1 MIVMITGKTSVFG
14 IIGDPVEH
22 SLSPGMHNAAFKE
35 LNLDNIY
42 VPFHV
47 KREKLEEAIFGAYSL
62 GIRGLN
68 ITIPHKTEVIKY
80 LDYLDIAAGL
90 IGAVNTIEF
99 GENGAV
105 GHNTDG
111 IGAVRAIEEI
121 TPVKDKKVLILG
133 AGGASRAICFQI
145 LLSGAKNIVI
155 ANRTVE
161 KATELKDDLIE
172 KLDHEVSVIDME
184 LELQKE
190 IENTDILINTTP
202 IGMYPN
208 INQKPL
214 VTEAMMHPNLI
225 VNDIVYNPIKTGLL
239 READKAGAK
248 TISGIKMLM
257 YQGIESF
264 KIWTGIEPSIEIF
277 QKALMNQMKLKEI

>member
-1 MIVMITGKTSVFG
+1 MITGKTSVFG

-22 SLSPGMHNAAFKE
+22 SLSPGMHNAAYKV

-47 KREKLEEAIFGAYSL
+47 KADELEYAVNGAYSL
-62 GIRGLN
+62 GIKGLN
-68 ITIPHKTEVIKY
+68 VTIPHKTEVLKY

-121 TPVKDKKVLILG
+121 TPVKGKKVLILG
-133 AGGASRAICFQI
+133 AGGASRAICFQV
-145 LLSGAKNIVI
+145 LLSGAKNLVI
-155 ANRTVE
+155 ANRTIE
-161 KATELKDDLIE
+161 KATELGNDLVE
-172 KLDHEVSVIDME
+172 KLDHEVHATDLGSN
-184 LELQKE
+184 LQKE
-190 IENTDILINTTP
+190 IEDTDILINTTP

-208 INQKPL
+208 IDQKPL
-214 VTEAMMHPNLI
+214 VTESMMHQDLV

-239 READKAGAK
+239 KEAEKANAK

-257 YQGIESF
+257 YQGIEAF
-264 KIWTGIEPSIEIF
+264 KIWTGIEPPVEIF
-277 QKALMNQMKLKEI
+277 KRTLMNELDLDEI

>member
-1 MIVMITGKTSVFG
+1 MITGKTSVYG

-22 SLSPGMHNAAFKE
+22 SLSPGMHNAAYKG

-47 KREKLEEAIFGAYSL
+47 KADELEYAVNGAYSL
-62 GIRGLN
+62 GIKGLN
-68 ITIPHKTEVIKY
+68 VTIPHKTEVLKY

-145 LLSGAKNIVI
+145 LLGGAKNLVI
-155 ANRTVE
+155 ANRTID
-161 KATELKDDLIE
+161 KATELGNDLVE
-172 KLDHEVSVIDME
+172 KLDHEVKAID
-184 LELQKE
+184 LGLDLQKE
-190 IENTDILINTTP
+190 IEDTDILINTTP

-208 INQKPL
+208 TDQKPII
-214 VTEAMMHPNLI
+214 TESMMHQDLI
-225 VNDIVYNPIKTGLL
+225 VNDIVYNPLKTGLL
-239 READKAGAK
+239 KEAEKANAK

-257 YQGIESF
+257 YQGIEAF
-264 KIWTGIEPSIEIF
+264 KIWTGTEPPVEIF
-277 QKALMNQMKLKEI
+277 KRALMNEMDLDEI